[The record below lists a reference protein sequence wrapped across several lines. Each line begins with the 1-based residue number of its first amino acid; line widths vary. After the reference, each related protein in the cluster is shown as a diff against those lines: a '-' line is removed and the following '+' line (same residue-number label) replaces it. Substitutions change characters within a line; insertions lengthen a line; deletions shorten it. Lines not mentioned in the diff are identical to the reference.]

1 MAGGLAGHPGVVA
14 CDTLLPTRPCVQGC
28 LIPPAHSG
36 YWFGLNTN
44 EEPKNIN
51 SWFWIDRSPPPTP
64 TTYVKW
70 GTRKP
75 QNIPEPANLM
85 GAETCGASNFSEA
98 FAGTWG
104 WASQQ
109 CKQELVYMC
118 EQNREWH
125 ARQRGGVVLRAAM
138 LTGRCVLQGW
148 VLYEQLPCRCYAW
161 HCVVFVLQCKS

>member
-1 MAGGLAGHPGVVA
+1 MHVKHPQLSTLATMSTAPGPDCKA
-14 CDTLLPTRPCVQGC
+14 SAAAPCLQGC
-28 LIPPAHSG
+28 LIPPAHSA
-36 YWFGLNTN
+36 YWMGLTTN
-44 EEPKNIN
+44 EEPKSIN

-85 GAETCGASNFSEA
+85 GAETCGAANFSEA

-118 EQNREWH
+118 EQNREWRAQQLGAMH
-125 ARQRGGVVLRAAM
+125 DEAACNMCWGIAAHLAAAM
-138 LTGRCVLQGW
+138 NGTCSK
-148 VLYEQLPCRCYAW
+148 
-161 HCVVFVLQCKS
+161 FVM